1 MFHYDIINVE
11 NQGGCFMIYYE
22 DIYGVNQKGYSS
34 SAIADDLERLFDDED
49 YDGYEDY
56 DEDIFIIN
64 ECFDWE

>member
-1 MFHYDIINVE
+1 
-11 NQGGCFMIYYE
+11 MIYYE

-34 SAIADDLERLFDDED
+34 SAISDDLERLFDDED